1 MTTPAFTLPRTF
13 KMVTLIL
20 ASAALVACDDDA
32 TGIDRNQGS
41 ADDAVGSVQGLVT
54 ANGQGVSGIA
64 ARFSR
69 DGVPILLVETDADGR
84 FFLDALPV
92 GEYEVELQ
100 TLGRFELP
108 ADADTRRA
116 ITTQSVFIF
125 GGITVNVDFDLFE
138 KAEDLQN
145 GGCGTRRHA
154 GPCSVSGRRDKSRS
168 HEGSGALGV
177 RPLVRCERSPPVLTR
192 PMIGQ

>member
-41 ADDAVGSVQGLVT
+41 ADAAVGSVQGLVT

-145 GGCGTRRHA
+145 GG
-154 GPCSVSGRRDKSRS
+154 
-168 HEGSGALGV
+168 
-177 RPLVRCERSPPVLTR
+177 
-192 PMIGQ
+192 